1 MRRKTT
7 SRPTKSRR
15 SQGISTSDA
24 GFTLV
29 ELLVVLAIIGL
40 VAALATPQVLRYLA
54 SAKVSTTQ
62 AQLKSIGS
70 ALELYYLDAGS
81 YPAVE
86 TGLQALISAPVGA
99 TAWNGPYLKVNGALK
114 DGWGNDFRYESAAGQ
129 GSVKVVSFGR
139 DGKPEGE
146 GVDADLDYVT
156 Q

>member
-1 MRRKTT
+1 MTRL
-7 SRPTKSRR
+7 SDKSRNNCR
-15 SQGISTSDA
+15 QPAFTYSADA

-62 AQLKSIGS
+62 AQLKNIGS
-70 ALELYYLDAGS
+70 ALELYYLDAGA
-81 YPAVE
+81 YPSTE

-99 TAWNGPYLKVNGALK
+99 SAWNGPYLKTGGALR
-114 DGWGNDFRYESAAGQ
+114 DSWGNDFKYDLGAENGL
-129 GSVKVVSFGR
+129 VTITSFGR
-139 DGKPEGE
+139 DGKPQGE
-146 GVDADLDYVT
+146 GVDADLQYTT